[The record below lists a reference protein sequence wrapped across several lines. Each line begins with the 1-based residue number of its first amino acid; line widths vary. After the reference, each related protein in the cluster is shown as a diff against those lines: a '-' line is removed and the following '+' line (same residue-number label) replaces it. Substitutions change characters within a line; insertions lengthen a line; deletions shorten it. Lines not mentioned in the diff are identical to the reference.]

1 MTVKSLRLFDL
12 IEFDGHVWQVV
23 AHDGPKVALRNQ
35 VTQRIR
41 NIAVADLLADDS
53 FLPASHPDD
62 SAVADVAV
70 LDDLDPAEAERVSFL
85 YRHVHE
91 LAHGLRP
98 PDPAT
103 GTRPEPRPEYAL
115 TIDLQDR
122 LQAKVAELAQ
132 SGRPLQERALRKHL
146 SAFRKEGIS
155 GLIDRRKLRT
165 SNPTG
170 SIDDEVVALIRAELG
185 AQTLRSTGGVR
196 RSIQR
201 VREQSRGAGLH
212 VYSFSTLYGVFDTLG
227 GGTHA
232 FGDAT
237 LRRTKAA
244 SPRRHQGSQMPQ
256 RPGELMEVDSTPLDV
271 LVICPDGK
279 PRRPELTALLDVCTN
294 TICAAILRPVATK
307 SVDVASVLLAQ
318 ALTPTVMQPGWPER
332 LAYARAT
339 LPLQTVDGLSD
350 SALRVPDDVELAPRL
365 ANKPLIVPESITV
378 DRGKVYIGNTF
389 TAACERLQ
397 ISIPKANPRT
407 GSDKPHIERFFR
419 ALNTMFCQHLPGYVG
434 SNVTDRGEDPAREKL
449 LTIDQVQTLLD
460 LFILMVWQES
470 PRDGLVDPAAPG
482 HKLTPN
488 EKFAT
493 VAGVAPTIA
502 RILDDADRICLL
514 PYVWRKPQLY
524 GVNLHGLRYTS
535 PELSQLFLTTTRLDE
550 RWQVRWHPYHM
561 GTIWVHDPV
570 HDQWIAATWRGQR
583 YLLAPFSGDMLIAA
597 KKAVQERFDAGDRA
611 TDDLETEWA
620 RELARMQSGG
630 AANLAEEQAVV
641 RHLHHENTTTWPLP
655 SPTDVPLSEPE
666 SHEDDDEDPRDGWYN
681 PMVEPPTSTGPGV
694 EFGDDIVY

>member
-1 MTVKSLRLFDL
+1 
-12 IEFDGHVWQVV
+12 
-23 AHDGPKVALRNQ
+23 VALS
-35 VTQRIR
+35 
-41 NIAVADLLADDS
+41 ALLADDS

-62 SAVADVAV
+62 TAIADVAV
-70 LDDLDPAEAERVSFL
+70 LDGLDPAEADRVKFL

-91 LAHGLRP
+91 LAHGQQP
-98 PDPAT
+98 PDPDT
-103 GTRPEPRPEYAL
+103 GLRPEPRPEYAL
-115 TIDLQDR
+115 TNPLQDR
-122 LQAKVAELAQ
+122 VRAKLAELAET
-132 SGRPLQERALRKHL
+132 SRPLQERALRKHL
-146 SAFRKEGIS
+146 SSFRKQGIV
-155 GLIDRRKLRT
+155 GLVDKRKQRV
-165 SNPTG
+165 SSPTG
-170 SIDDEVVALIRAELG
+170 SLEDEVVALVRAEIA
-185 AQTLRSTGGVR
+185 AQTFRSTGAVR

-201 VREQSRGAGLH
+201 VREQSRDAGLH
-212 VYSFSTLYGVFDTLG
+212 VYSLSTLYRVFDSLSEGLHTY
-227 GGTHA
+227 
-232 FGDAT
+232 GDAT

-244 SPRRHQGSQMPQ
+244 SPRRHQGSQTPL
-256 RPGELMEVDSTPLDV
+256 RPGELMEIDSTPLDV

-279 PRRPELTALLDVCTN
+279 PRRPDLTVLLDVCTN
-294 TICAAILRPVATK
+294 TVCAAILRPVATK

-318 ALTPTVMQPGWPER
+318 ALTPTVKQPGWPDR

-339 LPLQTVDGLSD
+339 LPQPDEVPDE
-350 SALRVPDDVELAPRL
+350 ALRVPSDDELAPRL

-434 SNVTDRGEDPAREKL
+434 SNITDRGEDPAREKL

-488 EKFAT
+488 EKYAT

-502 RILDDADRICLL
+502 RTLDDADRICLL

-535 PELSQLFLTTTRLDE
+535 PELSQLFLTTTGPHE

-570 HDQWIAATWRGQR
+570 HDQWVAAAWRGQR
-583 YLLAPFSGDMLIAA
+583 YLLAPFSGDMLMAA
-597 KKAVQERFDAGDRA
+597 KKAVQARFDAGDRA

-620 RELARMQSGG
+620 REVARMQSGG

-641 RHLHHENTTTWPLP
+641 RHQHHENTTTWPLP
-655 SPTDVPLSEPE
+655 SPTDAAQSQPE
-666 SHEDDDEDPRDGWYN
+666 SQEDDEDPPDGWYD
-681 PMVEPPTSTGPGV
+681 PMVEPPTSTGHGV
-694 EFGDDIVY
+694 DLGDDIVY